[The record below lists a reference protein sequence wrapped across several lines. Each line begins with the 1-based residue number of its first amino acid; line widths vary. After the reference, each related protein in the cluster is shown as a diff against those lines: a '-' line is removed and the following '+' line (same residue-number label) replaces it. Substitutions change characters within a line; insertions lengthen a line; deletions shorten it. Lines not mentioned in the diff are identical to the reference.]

1 MTLPVFW
8 CAEVATAEGV
18 QPLAACQP
26 LTLVG
31 VGEAEGHHM
40 AAVRRLEVGEAV
52 HLVDGCGWRALAVVA
67 EVAKPAKTANPAKT
81 GGKAGVGKPLIW
93 LKLLEISRDPQP
105 VPEVTLVQALSKGG
119 RDELAIETATELG
132 VSQVVAWEADR
143 SIVRWNPTKTE
154 KQLERWQKILYASAK
169 QARRSWMPQMLG
181 KKTTRELVEWV
192 GEATRVGQVVLLCHE
207 EATAPLTVTLREL
220 EPLPPLALI
229 VGPEGGIS
237 ETETSDLIH
246 AGARAVSLGELV
258 LRAST
263 AGVAALSVIASVAG
277 RM

>member
-31 VGEAEGHHM
+31 IGEAEGHHM
-40 AAVRRLEVGEAV
+40 AVVRRLEVGEPV

-67 EVAKPAKTANPAKT
+67 EVAKLAKT

-93 LKLLEISRDPQP
+93 LKLVETSRDPQP

-119 RDELAIETATELG
+119 RDELAIEIATELG

-207 EATAPLTVTLREL
+207 EATTPLTVTLREL
-220 EPLPPLALI
+220 EPLPPLVLI

-237 ETETSDLIH
+237 EIETSDLIQ

-263 AGVAALSVIASVAG
+263 AGVAALSVIASAAG

>member
-8 CAEVATAEGV
+8 CAEVITAEGV
-18 QPLAACQP
+18 KPLAACQP
-26 LTLVG
+26 PALVG

-40 AAVRRLEVGEAV
+40 VAVRRLEVDEAV
-52 HLVDGCGWRALAVVA
+52 HLVDGCGWRALAVVV
-67 EVAKPAKTANPAKT
+67 EVTKPAKTGNKT
-81 GGKAGVGKPLIW
+81 GAGEPLIW
-93 LKLLEISRDPQP
+93 LKIVETSRDPQP
-105 VPEVTLVQALSKGG
+105 APKVTLVQALSKGG

-132 VSQVVAWEADR
+132 ASQVIAWEADR
-143 SIVRWNPTKTE
+143 SIVRWSAAKTE
-154 KQLERWQKILYASAK
+154 KQLERWQKILHASAK
-169 QARRSWMPQMLG
+169 QARRSWMPQVLG

-192 GEATRVGQVVLLCHE
+192 GQATRVGQVVLLCHE
-207 EATAPLTVTLREL
+207 EASVPLTATLRDL

-237 ETETSDLIH
+237 QTETSCLIQ
-246 AGARAVSLGELV
+246 AGARAVFLGELV